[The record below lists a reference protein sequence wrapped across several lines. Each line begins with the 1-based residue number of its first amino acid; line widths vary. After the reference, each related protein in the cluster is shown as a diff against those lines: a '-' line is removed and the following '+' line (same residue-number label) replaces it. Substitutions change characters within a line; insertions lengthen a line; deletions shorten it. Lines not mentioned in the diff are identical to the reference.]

1 MNMTRSKR
9 IARLTLIT
17 ALALGYS
24 SGVVAA
30 ESAPT
35 HSTNAINAQIVPS
48 FLPGFGEPSSDV
60 KVISTAIGELDVSEP
75 ATLVVERLRVAPG
88 DPVPAIDGAQ
98 ILQVEHGTL
107 SYTDDLGLDAE
118 LVADT
123 AGYFAA
129 GSDTPIV
136 NEQGVPAIVVRTTI
150 TGSAGVSENDTNDE
164 DGPTER
170 DDTGDEPEESN
181 PNATGERPTPTEES
195 GFTRN
200 GELGLTRSSTS
211 EIKAFAQATPEAS
224 PVAATPTAD
233 ETETATA
240 TATAT
245 AEPTSTATPVP
256 STAKLGVLLEGEI
269 TELPGADQQLFAA
282 DVELQPGAQL
292 VITEI
297 TGPLGLIV
305 RGGDLTVERDGRA
318 SSKLRNFNSVI
329 LPTGISASL
338 INNGDAP
345 LTLQIAGISGDQDA
359 VGSVTDEPA
368 ATGDEPEADGEP
380 VDVSGA
386 GRFIP
391 TASEMEQLGL
401 IANPDGP
408 TESTDTEDDVLW
420 FTNGEP
426 ITEVLETHNWQS
438 VTLADYTGD
447 SSATDF
453 GIVSFLVIN
462 IDAFSSEADSTNFY
476 NYVRDEVLRG
486 QASHSRSIGNLDGV
500 DAEMRDTSYNS
511 DTNLE
516 VGIMVIRSAEYT
528 VTIYTSGPDLDPIG
542 MMEAVATLIF
552 GARG

>member
-1 MNMTRSKR
+1 MNMTRTKR
-9 IARLTLIT
+9 ISRLTLLM
-17 ALALGYS
+17 ALAIGPG

-30 ESAPT
+30 ESAPS
-35 HSTNAINAQIVPS
+35 HSATSVFAQIEPS

-60 KVISTAIGELDVSEP
+60 TVINTAIGELDVSEP
-75 ATLVVERLRVAPG
+75 ATLVVERLRIAPG
-88 DPVPAIDGAQ
+88 DAVPETDGAQ

-118 LVADT
+118 LGADT

-150 TGSAGVSENDTNDE
+150 TGSAGVFEDADTNDE
-164 DGPTER
+164 DVPTER
-170 DDTGDEPEESN
+170 DDTGDESDDSN
-181 PNATGERPTPTEES
+181 PNTTGERPTPTEES

-200 GELGLTRSSTS
+200 GALSLTRSSSS
-211 EIKAFAQATPEAS
+211 EMKAFAQATPEAS
-224 PVAATPTAD
+224 PVAATPTAA
-233 ETETATA
+233 ETETATPTSEP
-240 TATAT
+240 TATT
-245 AEPTSTATPVP
+245 TPVP

-269 TELPGADQQLFAA
+269 SDLPGADQQLFAA

-329 LPTGISASL
+329 LPTGISATL
-338 INNGDAP
+338 INNGDASI
-345 LTLQIAGISGDQDA
+345 TLQIAGISGTQDA

-368 ATGDEPEADGEP
+368 ATDDTPTADGAP

-401 IANPDGP
+401 IANPEGP
-408 TESTDTEDDVLW
+408 TESTSTEDDVLW
-420 FTNGEP
+420 FTDGEP
-426 ITEVLETHNWQS
+426 ITDVLETNNWQS

-447 SSATDF
+447 STATDF
-453 GIVSFLVIN
+453 GEVSFLIIN
-462 IDAFSSEADSTNFY
+462 VDAFSSEADATSFY
-476 NYVRDEVLRG
+476 DYVRDDVLLG

-500 DAEMRDTSYNS
+500 DAEMRDSRFNS
-511 DTNLE
+511 ETELE
-516 VGIMVIRSAEYT
+516 TGIMVIRSGAYT
-528 VTIYTSGPDLDPIG
+528 VTIYTNGPDLDPIR